1 MWIRQTH
8 QCNIFGNSWCNDG
21 FQQNVILQSIN
32 HWGEGGGCSW
42 CWVSTR
48 ALVIVSTTSSYICMY
63 LCVCICIGPYCILYL
78 HICICTWKRCRLL
91 VLMGAQV
98 QVQVHGSGCVPGKA
112 RNHHS
117 ESERRPAR
125 WSEPPQLGNLDM
137 HSDNLDA
144 VLWWWRAWRGN
155 IDWRSQRS
163 EQRIMGGTYEEGHML
178 TFKIILLVILGSA
191 GNKQTK

>member
-48 ALVIVSTTSSYICMY
+48 ALVILSTTSSYICMY

-91 VLMGAQV
+91 VLMGT
-98 QVQVHGSGCVPGKA
+98 QVQVHSSGESSQPSFCVRA
-112 RNHHS
+112 
-117 ESERRPAR
+117 PACQVVGA
-125 WSEPPQLGNLDM
+125 STIGQLGHALWESRCSVVMMESLEREYRLKIPEKWINNHGRNLWGRPHADFQ
-137 HSDNLDA
+137 HHTSCYPW
-144 VLWWWRAWRGN
+144 VSR
-155 IDWRSQRS
+155 
-163 EQRIMGGTYEEGHML
+163 
-178 TFKIILLVILGSA
+178 
-191 GNKQTK
+191 

>member
-1 MWIRQTH
+1 MHHR
-8 QCNIFGNSWCNDG
+8 NISGNSWCNDG

-91 VLMGAQV
+91 MLMGAQV
-98 QVQVHGSGCVPGKA
+98 QVHVHGSG
-112 RNHHS
+112 
-117 ESERRPAR
+117 ESSQPSFWVRAPACQVVGA
-125 WSEPPQLGNLDM
+125 STIGQLGHALWESRCSVVMMESLEREYRLKIPEKWINNHGRNLWGRPHADFQD
-137 HSDNLDA
+137 HTSCYPW
-144 VLWWWRAWRGN
+144 VSR
-155 IDWRSQRS
+155 
-163 EQRIMGGTYEEGHML
+163 
-178 TFKIILLVILGSA
+178 
-191 GNKQTK
+191 